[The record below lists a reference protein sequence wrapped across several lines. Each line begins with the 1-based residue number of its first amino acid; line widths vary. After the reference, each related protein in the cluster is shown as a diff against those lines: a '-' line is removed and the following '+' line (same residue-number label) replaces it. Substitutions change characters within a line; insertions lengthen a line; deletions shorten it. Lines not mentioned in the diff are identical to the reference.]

1 MTVNDIIALAG
12 AGFTR
17 DDIFRIAQTVPTQ
30 APVQNQVQTLASAP
44 ATAPASVP
52 VQGQAT
58 GGFSPLESKID
69 NITGLL
75 QGMNIA
81 NSQITAQ
88 PTTDDMLAS
97 IINPP
102 NLTGGVK

>member
-17 DDIFRIAQTVPTQ
+17 NDIFRISQAIQAQPTVQNPAQAQAQAQT
-30 APVQNQVQTLASAP
+30 P
-44 ATAPASVP
+44 ATVP

-58 GGFSPLESKID
+58 GDFSPLESKID

-75 QGMNIA
+75 HGMNIA
-81 NSQITAQ
+81 NSQIPAQ

-102 NLTGGVK
+102 NLAGGDK

>member
-17 DDIFRIAQTVPTQ
+17 NDIIRIVQAVPTQ
-30 APVQNQVQTLASAP
+30 AQVQNQVQTLASAP
-44 ATAPASVP
+44 ATAPASAP

-81 NSQITAQ
+81 NSQIPAQ

-102 NLTGGVK
+102 NLTGGDK

>member
-17 DDIFRIAQTVPTQ
+17 NDIFRISQAVSAQVPNQ
-30 APVQNQVQTLASAP
+30 ALTPAQASA
-44 ATAPASVP
+44 TASAP

-58 GGFSPLESKID
+58 AGFSPLESKLD

-81 NSQITAQ
+81 NSQIPAQ

-102 NLTGGVK
+102 ELAGGVK

>member
-17 DDIFRIAQTVPTQ
+17 SDIFRIAQAIPTQ
-30 APVQNQVQTLASAP
+30 PTVQNPVQAQAQAQAQAP
-44 ATAPASVP
+44 ATVP
-52 VQGQAT
+52 VQAT

-81 NSQITAQ
+81 NSQIPAQ

-102 NLTGGVK
+102 NLTGGDK